1 MVMRKIRVLVFDD
14 SLTIR
19 AMIEQ
24 LASKESFINI
34 VGICSDGSHCGRK
47 IEDLRPDVVTLDL
60 NMPGLDGI
68 ALLDAMQAYPHPPVV
83 VLSSA
88 TKPDNGAT
96 RHAIDHGATACFD
109 KSILVSQAPEFFKLL
124 RQVTQQSRSAKAA

>member
-1 MVMRKIRVLVFDD
+1 MRKIRVLVIDD

-24 LASKESFINI
+24 LASKEPFINI
-34 VGICSDGSHCGRK
+34 VGICSEGSDCERK

-60 NMPGLDGI
+60 NMPGVDGI

-83 VLSSA
+83 VLSSS
-88 TKPDNGAT
+88 TKRDADAT
-96 RHAIDHGATACFD
+96 RQAIDHGATACFD
-109 KSILVSQAPEFFKLL
+109 KSILVSQAPKFFKLL
-124 RQVTQQSRSAKAA
+124 RQVTRQPCFAKAA